1 MNVLIKLPL
10 TGYRPGS
17 SANIANYVL
26 YLLQIF
32 FSKQWLWFSC
42 LSGRFQHER
51 STVRIQSM
59 AKIYP
64 EQECSL
70 NCWKGENKE
79 RERPSKADLI
89 YNNPP
94 RYFHLNKWN
103 NCHTLVWCRF
113 VSWLDLSMTRH
124 ILTWCNNTTARNCG
138 TLIGFMIEQILES
151 IVLQNRL
158 SRYLV
163 LPSLLR
169 FIP

>member
-51 STVRIQSM
+51 STVQIQSM

-70 NCWKGENKE
+70 NC
-79 RERPSKADLI
+79 
-89 YNNPP
+89 
-94 RYFHLNKWN
+94 
-103 NCHTLVWCRF
+103 
-113 VSWLDLSMTRH
+113 
-124 ILTWCNNTTARNCG
+124 
-138 TLIGFMIEQILES
+138 
-151 IVLQNRL
+151 
-158 SRYLV
+158 
-163 LPSLLR
+163 
-169 FIP
+169 

>member
-79 RERPSKADLI
+79 REREAYLI

-94 RYFHLNKWN
+94 GISTSTSGTIV
-103 NCHTLVWCRF
+103 TLLSDVDSSVDLTCRWLCTF
-113 VSWLDLSMTRH
+113 WLDATTQPPGIVELWLVSWSSKFL
-124 ILTWCNNTTARNCG
+124 
-138 TLIGFMIEQILES
+138 
-151 IVLQNRL
+151 NRL
-158 SRYLV
+158 SYKIGCRV
-163 LPSLLR
+163 
-169 FIP
+169 I

>member
-79 RERPSKADLI
+79 RERKRPSEADLI

-94 RYFHLNKWN
+94 PVFPPQQ
-103 NCHTLVWCRF
+103 VEQ
-113 VSWLDLSMTRH
+113 LSHSCLMSIRQ
-124 ILTWCNNTTARNCG
+124 LTWLVDDSAHFD
-138 TLIGFMIEQILES
+138 LMQ
-151 IVLQNRL
+151 QHNRPEL
-158 SRYLV
+158 WNFDWFHDRANSWIDCLAK
-163 LPSLLR
+163 
-169 FIP
+169 